1 MNVAM
6 KAVAALLFLV
16 GAANAF
22 VSPSAFTGRSM
33 AAGRVRAR
41 AGVAGAAAVGAV
53 CSRPSMTVIDV
64 SPRSRRGWLVCLF
77 HVLAYFLS

>member
-1 MNVAM
+1 M

-33 AAGRVRAR
+33 AAGRAR
-41 AGVAGAAAVGAV
+41 AGVAGTAAVGAV

-64 SPRSRRGWLVCLF
+64 SPSSRSGWLVCFF
-77 HVLAYFLS
+77 HELTYFLC